1 MDIPDQIE
9 SQIDN
14 LIETSMQILNP
25 ETTSEK
31 QDTDATNETTE
42 TNENNETNETTETTQ
57 TNNIATNIEGFNTA
71 LHQYLELE
79 EEIKVLLNAI
89 KLRNQKKKQL
99 GLSLSTY
106 LRENQIKNVNLGGT
120 YKGKKLESV
129 VTHKATGFNK
139 VSVTDAIYNELK
151 NDDEVFGK
159 IMEAISKKSVMSEI
173 WKIKITS
180 DKVSK
185 VSKEKNN
192 IAMAEELL
200 NDE

>member
-1 MDIPDQIE
+1 MDIKDSVE
-9 SQIDN
+9 TQIDN
-14 LIETSMQILNP
+14 LIEASMQTLN
-25 ETTSEK
+25 TK
-31 QDTDATNETTE
+31 NTNEE
-42 TNENNETNETTETTQ
+42 ENVVTTETTNEEDNSETT
-57 TNNIATNIEGFNTA
+57 TNETPNIATNIEGFNTA

>member
-1 MDIPDQIE
+1 MNISDNIE
-9 SQIDN
+9 SQIDK
-14 LIETSMQILNP
+14 LIETSMQTLNTVNSNEET
-25 ETTSEK
+25 ETT
-31 QDTDATNETTE
+31 
-42 TNENNETNETTETTQ
+42 ETNETTETT
-57 TNNIATNIEGFNTA
+57 NITTNIEGFNTA
-71 LHQYLELE
+71 LHHYLELE

-200 NDE
+200 NDD

>member
-1 MDIPDQIE
+1 MGISRKEDYDPI
-9 SQIDN
+9 
-14 LIETSMQILNP
+14 
-25 ETTSEK
+25 
-31 QDTDATNETTE
+31 
-42 TNENNETNETTETTQ
+42 
-57 TNNIATNIEGFNTA
+57 
-71 LHQYLELE
+71 
-79 EEIKVLLNAI
+79 LLN
-89 KLRNQKKKQL
+89 
-99 GLSLSTY
+99 Y
-106 LRENQIKNVNLGGT
+106 LDSIRPNLDKFNDPNFIFNEEYHSYT

-129 VTHKATGFNK
+129 VSHKATGFNK

>member
-1 MDIPDQIE
+1 MDVKDSVE

-14 LIETSMQILNP
+14 LIEASMQSLNTENTNEENTNEENTNEEENS
-25 ETTSEK
+25 ETT
-31 QDTDATNETTE
+31 TNETS
-42 TNENNETNETTETTQ
+42 TNETP
-57 TNNIATNIEGFNTA
+57 NIATNIEGFNTA

-185 VSKEKNN
+185 QNKEKNN

>member
-1 MDIPDQIE
+1 MSSTDNVE
-9 SQIDN
+9 NQIDI
-14 LIETSMQILNP
+14 LIAS
-25 ETTSEK
+25 TTQNIEGV
-31 QDTDATNETTE
+31 TN
-42 TNENNETNETTETTQ
+42 TTETTIE
-57 TNNIATNIEGFNTA
+57 TTIENNIEGFNTA
-71 LHQYLELE
+71 LHQYLEIE

-106 LRENQIKNVNLGGT
+106 LRENQIRNVNLGGT

-129 VTHKATGFNK
+129 VTHKSTGFNK

-151 NDDEVFGK
+151 NDDEVFSK
-159 IMEAISKKSVMSEI
+159 IMEAISKKSVMEEI

-180 DKVSK
+180 DKVTK
-185 VSKEKNN
+185 EKKEKNN
-192 IAMAEELL
+192 ISMAEELL

>member
-1 MDIPDQIE
+1 MDPDNIE
-9 SQIDN
+9 LQIDK
-14 LIETSMQILNP
+14 LIETSMQTLTTENTNGEK
-25 ETTSEK
+25 ETT
-31 QDTDATNETTE
+31 DTNES
-42 TNENNETNETTETTQ
+42 NETNETNETNEPTETP
-57 TNNIATNIEGFNTA
+57 NIATNIEGFNTA

>member
-1 MDIPDQIE
+1 MDVKDSVE

-14 LIETSMQILNP
+14 LIEASMQSLNTENTNEENTNEEENS
-25 ETTSEK
+25 ETT
-31 QDTDATNETTE
+31 TNETS
-42 TNENNETNETTETTQ
+42 TNETP
-57 TNNIATNIEGFNTA
+57 NIATNIEGFNTA

-185 VSKEKNN
+185 QNKEKNN

>member
-1 MDIPDQIE
+1 MDIPDNIETQIDKLIE
-9 SQIDN
+9 S
-14 LIETSMQILNP
+14 SMQTLK
-25 ETTSEK
+25 SEN
-31 QDTDATNETTE
+31 TNVETE
-42 TNENNETNETTETTQ
+42 TGETNETTETPETP
-57 TNNIATNIEGFNTA
+57 NIATNIEGFNTA

-185 VSKEKNN
+185 QNKEKNN